1 MLRLEIEGRWEP
13 ENFIRTLEGIES
25 LYYKAAISRPVA
37 YEKSFFRHAR
47 PRFFSSYDDYLNWT
61 NDWLL
66 AQARLTA
73 RSFERLTVAG
83 IRYGSPGEIDLLGIG
98 KGCKAVTDLASQLV
112 IFYGDR
118 ELRKQRDEQA
128 KIDTAI
134 KGVELEKEKE
144 SLRALKLKNAENFF
158 GLQRDNASMP
168 EDLFLSIVIND
179 QDKIYSQIAEGK
191 LVGIGTVDG
200 DPDQPE

>member
-25 LYYKAAISRPVA
+25 LYYKVAISRSGA
-37 YEKSFFRHAR
+37 YETSFFWYER
-47 PRFFSSYDDYLNWT
+47 PGIFSSYDDHLNWT

-66 AQARLTA
+66 ARARLTA

-83 IRYGSPGEIDLLGIG
+83 IHYGSPGEIDLLGIG
-98 KGCKAVTDLASQLV
+98 KGCKAVADIVGKLV
-112 IFYGDR
+112 IFCGDR
-118 ELRKQRDEQA
+118 ELRKQLGKQA

-134 KGVELEKEKE
+134 KEVELKKEEE
-144 SLRALKLKNAENFF
+144 SLRTLKLKNAREIFK
-158 GLQRDNASMP
+158 LHRDYASMP
-168 EDLFLSIVIND
+168 EDLFLGIVIND
-179 QDKIYSQIAEGK
+179 QDKIFSQIAEGK

-200 DPDQPE
+200 DLDRPE